1 MIPDTRTQPLSFG
14 ILTGIILS
22 AILFCPRAGALYGGR
37 YFLSSLWSVI
47 LIVDPKHGLHRNQ
60 ILAGVREPEMGV
72 QESMIGS
79 TPLKDPKYRPEREV
93 RIVAIPGTGKLNAI
107 AMREYPHVFKP
118 LPLPQIRAR
127 EGGRRYV
134 SRI

>member
-1 MIPDTRTQPLSFG
+1 
-14 ILTGIILS
+14 
-22 AILFCPRAGALYGGR
+22 
-37 YFLSSLWSVI
+37 

-72 QESMIGS
+72 QEFMIGS
-79 TPLKDPKYRPEREV
+79 TLLEDPKYRPEREL

-134 SRI
+134 SVFEGKPVRPPILRAIVGPAPDADERIALARSLLPGVPISLSKSEP